1 MIPRDAAKSLLRFSN
16 HYPVM
21 TVTGPRQSGKTT
33 LVRATFPEKPYVSL
47 EDPDELEAAKA
58 DPRGFLARY
67 PDGAI
72 LDEAQK
78 CPDIFSYLQSHV
90 DLDGRPGRFILTG
103 SQQFGL
109 LSKISQSLAGRT
121 GIIQLLPFSMAEL
134 ETANILTSDLNGLLF
149 KGMYPP
155 VYDRDIPPPN
165 WYAAYMMTYIERDLR
180 QLINVRDLSMFQR
193 FVRMCAARTGQ
204 LLNLS
209 SLANDCGITH
219 NTARAWFSVLEASYL
234 VFALPPYYRNFSKR
248 LVKTPKIYFYDTG
261 LVAWLL
267 GIQNPEQ
274 LSIHP
279 MRGALFEALIIA
291 ELIKNRQN
299 QGIPGNLYFWRDS
312 TGNEIDVIIEAGD
325 KMMPL
330 EIKSGQT
337 VTPDFFTGL
346 QKWLKLSGSE
356 KGWLVYGGRQPQT
369 RQNVEV
375 IPWRLL
381 PRSMDI

>member
-1 MIPRDAAKSLLRFSN
+1 
-16 HYPVM
+16 M

-33 LVRATFPEKPYVSL
+33 LVRATFPDKPYLSL
-47 EDPDELEAAKA
+47 EDPDSLEAATA
-58 DPRGFLARY
+58 DPRGFLARL

-109 LSKISQSLAGRT
+109 LSKVGQSLAGRT
-121 GIIQLLPFSMAEL
+121 GIIQLLPFSLTEL
-134 ETANILTSDLNGLLF
+134 KTANILTSDLSRLLF
-149 KGMYPP
+149 QGMYPP
-155 VYDRDIPPPN
+155 IYDRDVPPAN
-165 WYAAYMMTYIERDLR
+165 WYAGYMMTYIERDLR
-180 QLINVRDLSMFQR
+180 QLINVRDLSTFQR

-219 NTARAWFSVLEASYL
+219 NTARAWLSVLEGSYL
-234 VFALPPYYRNFSKR
+234 VFLLPPYHRNFNKR
-248 LVKTPKIYFYDTG
+248 LVKAAKLYFYDTG
-261 LVAWLL
+261 LAAWLL

-279 MRGALFEALIIA
+279 MRGALFESLIIA
-291 ELIKNRQN
+291 ELMKERYN
-299 QGIPGNLYFWRDS
+299 QGLNSNLYFWRDS
-312 TGNEIDVIIEAGD
+312 TGNEIDVIIEEGAD
-325 KMMPL
+325 VMPL

-337 VTPDFFTGL
+337 VTQDFFTGL
-346 QKWLKLSGSE
+346 QKWLKLSRNK
-356 KGWLVYGGRQPQT
+356 KGWLIYGGEQPQT

-375 IPWRLL
+375 LSWRDL
-381 PRSMDI
+381 PHPFEAARG

>member
-90 DLDGRPGRFILTG
+90 DLDGRPGLFILTG

-134 ETANILTSDLNGLLF
+134 ETANILTSDLKGLLF

-165 WYAAYMMTYIERDLR
+165 WYSAYMMTYIERDLR

-261 LVAWLL
+261 LAAWLL

-279 MRGALFEALIIA
+279 MRGALFEALIVA

-346 QKWLKLSGSE
+346 QKWFKLSGSE

-369 RQNVEV
+369 RQNIEV

>member
-90 DLDGRPGRFILTG
+90 DLDGRPGLFILTG

-134 ETANILTSDLNGLLF
+134 E
-149 KGMYPP
+149 P
-155 VYDRDIPPPN
+155 
-165 WYAAYMMTYIERDLR
+165 AYMMTYIERDLR

-261 LVAWLL
+261 LAAWLL

-279 MRGALFEALIIA
+279 MRGALFEALIVA

>member
-1 MIPRDAAKSLLRFSN
+1 MIPRDAAKSLLRFAN
-16 HYPVM
+16 HYPVI

-33 LVRATFPEKPYVSL
+33 LVRATFPEKSYVSL

-90 DLDGRPGRFILTG
+90 DLDGRPGRFVLTG

-109 LSKISQSLAGRT
+109 LSRISQSLAGRT
-121 GIIQLLPFSMAEL
+121 GIIELLPFSMAEL
-134 ETANILTSDLNGLLF
+134 EAANILTNDLNNLLF

-155 VYDRDIPPPN
+155 VYDRDIPPAN
-165 WYAAYMMTYIERDLR
+165 WYAAYMMTYIERELR
-180 QLINVRDLSMFQR
+180 QLINVRDLSTFQR

-234 VFALPPYYRNFSKR
+234 VFALPPYYRNFGKR
-248 LVKTPKIYFYDTG
+248 LVKAPKIYFYDTS
-261 LVAWLL
+261 LAAWLL

-279 MRGALFEALIIA
+279 MRGALFEALIVA
-291 ELIKNRQN
+291 ELIKNGYN
-299 QGIPGNLYFWRDS
+299 KGIPGNLYFWRDS
-312 TGNEIDVIIEAGD
+312 IGNEIDVIIEAGG

-375 IPWRLL
+375 IPWQQL

>member
-134 ETANILTSDLNGLLF
+134 EAANILTSDLNGLLS

-155 VYDRDIPPPN
+155 VYDRDIPPAN

-180 QLINVRDLSMFQR
+180 QLINVRDLSTFQR

-234 VFALPPYYRNFSKR
+234 VFALPPYYQNFNKR
-248 LVKTPKIYFYDTG
+248 LVKTPKIYFFDTG
-261 LVAWLL
+261 LAAWLL

-279 MRGALFEALIIA
+279 MRGALFEALIVA
-291 ELIKNRQN
+291 ELIKDRYN
-299 QGIPGNLYFWRDS
+299 QGIAGNLYFWRDN
-312 TGNEIDVIIEAGD
+312 TGNEIDVIIEAGG

-375 IPWRLL
+375 VPWQLL
-381 PRSMDI
+381 PRSMNV

>member
-67 PDGAI
+67 PNGAI

-134 ETANILTSDLNGLLF
+134 ETANILTGDLNGLLF

-180 QLINVRDLSMFQR
+180 QLINVRDLNMFQR
-193 FVRMCAARTGQ
+193 FVRMCAARNGQ

-279 MRGALFEALIIA
+279 MRGALFEALIVA

-356 KGWLVYGGRQPQT
+356 KGWLVYGGRQAQT